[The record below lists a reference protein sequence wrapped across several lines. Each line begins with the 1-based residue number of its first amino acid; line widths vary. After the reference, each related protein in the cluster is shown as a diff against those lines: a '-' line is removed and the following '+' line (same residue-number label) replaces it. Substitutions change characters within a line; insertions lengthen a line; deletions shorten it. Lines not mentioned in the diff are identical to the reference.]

1 MSREHAPIEIGLRP
15 EVAWRTERVEPIT
28 LVAFVAGDELPDPGE
43 AFLSLGSAFR
53 VEPTNARPVPS
64 DDPALAW
71 AVAFDIPGRAGA
83 VLMWCERVDPG
94 HTPDGRAPDAR
105 WAIGIES
112 VLERSSG
119 DDRERAIARG
129 LAAWPA
135 SVADFV
141 ALAAAAAGCVDR
153 ARLRILYEPAL
164 ARSFAAS
171 DCARLFLGDG
181 VAPGALVDERF
192 LYRVEARMRTPE
204 TPAWISTVGLARL
217 ARPELEV
224 LEVPPALVG
233 AALELV
239 DALAARLVTE
249 EPPHPGVP
257 IEVGE
262 QLSVALVPAH
272 EAAETIAAD
281 APGGR
286 ADRIHLAPISRAA
299 ICAAGQ
305 RGSFR
310 RVWVAPIAE
319 LERLAQNE
327 TGLFLALRVVEVRER
342 IARDTWP
349 RVAAAFADRPRDRDT
364 VFMAKIALERA
375 AVASGTEGEP
385 EHEPEHEHEHEH
397 EPKPDAPRA
406 HVWLRV
412 EAADASGGRGISA
425 EVAGGSRA
433 FTLADIGDWRVIG
446 LFDERPNLGP
456 DDASFL
462 AI

>member
-15 EVAWRTERVEPIT
+15 EVSWRTERVEPIT

-43 AFLSLGSAFR
+43 AFLALGRAFR

-64 DDPALAW
+64 EDPALSW
-71 AVAFDIPGRAGA
+71 AVAFDIPGRASA

-94 HTPDGRAPDAR
+94 HAPDGRAPDAR

-119 DDRERAIARG
+119 DDRDRAAARG

-141 ALAAAAAGCVDR
+141 ALAAAAAGCVER

-164 ARSFAAS
+164 ARSFVTA
-171 DCARLFLGDG
+171 DCARLFLGDDG
-181 VAPGALVDERF
+181 APGALVDERF
-192 LYRVEARMRTPE
+192 LYRVEVRMRTPE

-239 DALAARLVTE
+239 DALAARLVSE

-257 IEVGE
+257 IEVGDG
-262 QLSVALVPAH
+262 LSVALVPAH
-272 EAAETIAAD
+272 EAAETIAPE

-286 ADRIHLAPISRAA
+286 TDRTHLAPISRAA
-299 ICAAGQ
+299 ICSAGQ

-310 RVWVAPIAE
+310 RVWVAPVAE
-319 LERLAQNE
+319 LERLAKNE

-342 IARDTWP
+342 LARDTWP
-349 RVAAAFADRPRDRDT
+349 RFAAALARRPRDRDS
-364 VFMAKIALERA
+364 VFMAKIALDRN
-375 AVASGTEGEP
+375 AVGAGTP
-385 EHEPEHEHEHEH
+385 AD
-397 EPKPDAPRA
+397 PDAPRA
-406 HVWLRV
+406 HVWLAV
-412 EAADASGGRGISA
+412 ESADASGGRGASA
-425 EVAGGSRA
+425 EIAGGTRA
-433 FTLADIGDWRVIG
+433 FALADIGDWRVIG
-446 LFDERPNLGP
+446 LSDERPSLGP

-462 AI
+462 AT